1 MNYNF
6 ISRPSLIKALRI
18 LWFNWRDIKHPEAGG
33 SEVLTHELMRRFV
46 LRGYKMTLFCGRV
59 EGRPREEDIDGVNI
73 VRDGGKYTVYGRGRS
88 YFKKNRDRFDFVIDE
103 VNPRPFL
110 DPKKLAGKPALV
122 LFHQMI
128 REEWFYEL
136 PFLFSHFCNFYEN
149 RWLLPY
155 RQTPTLTVSQSSKK
169 DLESIGFKNVKVIP
183 MGISNEPL
191 SRLSQKEDSPTVVFI
206 GRLKRHKLPDHAIKA
221 FQIIKEEIPTA
232 KMWVIGDGYML
243 SELTKLRN
251 RDIKF
256 FGHVENR
263 VKYQLLSRAHLTLVP
278 SVREGWGLV
287 VTESNAMGTPVV
299 AYDVNGLRDS
309 VLDGRNGVLVKG
321 KDPESLAT
329 YTVKILSDKDMLNR
343 LSVSALEHSRQ
354 FSWDK
359 TFDYF
364 SAQIHNVI

>member
-1 MNYNF
+1 M
-6 ISRPSLIKALRI
+6 RI
-18 LWFNWRDIKHPEAGG
+18 LWFNWRDINHPDAGG
-33 SEVLTHELMRRFV
+33 AELLTHEIMRRFV
-46 LRGYKMTLFCGRV
+46 RRGDEMTLFCAKV
-59 EGRPREEDIDGVNI
+59 KGRPSQDQIDGVNL
-73 VRDGGKYTVYGRGRS
+73 VRDGGKYTVYGRGQS
-88 YFKKNRDRFDFVIDE
+88 YFKKNKDRFDFVIDE

-110 DPKKLAGKPALV
+110 NPKTLAGKPVLV
-122 LFHQMI
+122 LFHQLI
-128 REEWFYEL
+128 REEWFYEM
-136 PFLFSHFCNFYEN
+136 PFLFSHFCNFYEK

-183 MGISNEPL
+183 MGISKEPL
-191 SRLSQKEDSPTVVFI
+191 NGLSQKEDSPTFVFI

-221 FQIIKEEIPTA
+221 FQIIKEEIPSA

-243 SELTKLRN
+243 NELKKLA
-251 RDIKF
+251 DKDVKF

-263 VKYQLLSRAHLTLVP
+263 KKYELLSRAHLTLVP
-278 SVREGWGLV
+278 SIREGWGLIV
-287 VTESNAMGTPVV
+287 IESNAMGTPVI

-321 KDPESLAT
+321 KDPESLARQT
-329 YTVKILSDKDMLNR
+329 LKVMTDKVMLNR

-359 TFDYF
+359 TFEYF
-364 SAQIHNVI
+364 SSQIDKMI